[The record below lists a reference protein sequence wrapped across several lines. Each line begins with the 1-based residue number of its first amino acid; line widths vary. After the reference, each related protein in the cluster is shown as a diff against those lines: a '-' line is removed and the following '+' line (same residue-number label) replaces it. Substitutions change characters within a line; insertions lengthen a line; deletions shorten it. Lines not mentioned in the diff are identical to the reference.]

1 MEKKLQKIN
10 LTYKNLLIMQDL
22 WKVHY
27 QTLLIMFLKEFIEL
41 NVNSGTIKKIC
52 KISTTKYKD
61 FNWFLENANFK
72 DDLIE

>member
-1 MEKKLQKIN
+1 MASLLSNLVNNVSERIHRTKRKFRHDKK
-10 LTYKNLLIMQDL
+10 KN
-22 WKVHY
+22 
-27 QTLLIMFLKEFIEL
+27 
-41 NVNSGTIKKIC
+41 C